1 MSKNHV
7 FISEYCV
14 FRNEMYNLS
23 MDMNQAV
30 AKAIAAERAIA
41 GLTVRQLS
49 AVSGVPV
56 SSLMRILGAER
67 EIKVTQLEQLATA
80 FGITPVDIL
89 IRAQEIR
96 ERSEVMREAEERLN
110 TPSASVVPLVPA
122 PDVPD
127 SSEAPGAL
135 DFSLMA
141 ANTVPEAEYERIM
154 ARKRFFDDLGEGVDY
169 DPDGW
174 AD

>member
-7 FISEYCV
+7 FILEYRV
-14 FRNEMYNLS
+14 FQNEMYNLS

-96 ERSEVMREAEERLN
+96 ERSEALLKGGSYQPMTVLSFDDDDLPEGAEFVLAARRIDPDSPEERQ
-110 TPSASVVPLVPA
+110 AA
-122 PDVPD
+122 
-127 SSEAPGAL
+127 AL
-135 DFSLMA
+135 DS
-141 ANTVPEAEYERIM
+141 
-154 ARKRFFDDLGEGVDY
+154 LGEEPQDL
-169 DPDGW
+169 
-174 AD
+174 

>member
-1 MSKNHV
+1 MSKIHV
-7 FISEYCV
+7 FILEYCV

-96 ERSEVMREAEERLN
+96 ERSEARLNDGSYQPMTVPSFDDDDLPEDAELVLAARRADPDSPEEREA
-110 TPSASVVPLVPA
+110 A
-122 PDVPD
+122 
-127 SSEAPGAL
+127 AL
-135 DFSLMA
+135 DS
-141 ANTVPEAEYERIM
+141 
-154 ARKRFFDDLGEGVDY
+154 LGEEPQDL
-169 DPDGW
+169 
-174 AD
+174 